1 MSTFRKV
8 ESSNKTIAVIDEIE
22 YFRRRKSTMN
32 RPIPTLASNSICEC
46 SNGLGVLESRWLTV
60 WLTIF
65 GLLQNCSSI
74 RENSPAIA

>member
-46 SNGLGVLESRWLTV
+46 SNGLGGSGVQIRSSGFTRAYDYFNCRIFKVL
-60 WLTIF
+60 
-65 GLLQNCSSI
+65 
-74 RENSPAIA
+74 